1 MKGVL
6 NLMVIDPRVL
16 DYAALGILITV
27 SIVLVYAIIYI
38 HDIPYEMAK
47 KRNHPHRDAI
57 HVAGWVS
64 LFLMHTIWPF
74 LWIWA
79 YLYKPGQGWGT
90 EKVQIEPSEEL
101 KGELKRLE
109 ELENKIKELEGR
121 LQKDIELAQSNTNDS
136 NTQEDTKGKEA

>member
-1 MKGVL
+1 MA
-6 NLMVIDPRVL
+6 IDPRTL
-16 DYAALGILITV
+16 DYAALGILVTV
-27 SIVLVYAIIYI
+27 ALVLVYAIIYI

-79 YLYKPGQGWGT
+79 YLYKPGEGWGT
-90 EKVQIEPSEEL
+90 ETVQIEPSEEL
-101 KGELKRLE
+101 KSDLKKIE
-109 ELENKIKELEGR
+109 ELEKKVEEMEARLHRVASETQQELD
-121 LQKDIELAQSNTNDS
+121 LQDKAS
-136 NTQEDTKGKEA
+136 KGGAA